1 VAAAAVEEELTD
13 EAKFK
18 LAIMRVIDENLRDR
32 FRTLEEAADHA
43 NVGFTRLS
51 RLRSKRY
58 DQFSIGWL
66 FRLARDAG
74 VPIRITL
81 E

>member
-1 VAAAAVEEELTD
+1 LEAALSD

-18 LAIMRVIDENLRDR
+18 LAIMRVIDEDLRTR

-51 RLRSKRY
+51 RLRSKRH

-66 FRLARDAG
+66 FRLAKDAG
-74 VPIRITL
+74 VRIRISV

>member
-1 VAAAAVEEELTD
+1 MDDALTD
-13 EAKFK
+13 EQKFK
-18 LAIMRVIDENLRDR
+18 LEIMRVIDKDLRKR

-51 RLRSKRY
+51 RLRSERH

-66 FRLARDAG
+66 FRLAKQAG
-74 VPIRITL
+74 VRIRINVY
-81 E
+81 